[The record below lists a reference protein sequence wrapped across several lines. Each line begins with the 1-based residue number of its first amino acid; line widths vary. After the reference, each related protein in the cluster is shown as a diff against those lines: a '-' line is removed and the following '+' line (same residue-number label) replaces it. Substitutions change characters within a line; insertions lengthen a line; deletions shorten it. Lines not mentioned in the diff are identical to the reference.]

1 MVVTKIELLTKT
13 KYKIDIDG
21 QFAFVLYKGELSR
34 YGIAEDQEIAEETIG
49 KIETEV
55 LMKRAKLRALHLL
68 EDMDRTEGELYKKL
82 VQGMYPEEIVK
93 KTLEYVKSFG
103 YLDDLRYAENFIVSR
118 REKKSR
124 KEIYVLLSQKGIER
138 EKIEQAFYNCYTDTS
153 ETEAV
158 RGILKKKKW
167 ESTETDE
174 RKIRKMYAYLA
185 RKGFR
190 YETVRQ
196 VIQNHDD
203 NA

>member
-1 MVVTKIELLTKT
+1 MIVTKIEVLTKI
-13 KYKIDIDG
+13 KYKIYIDG

-34 YGIAEDQEIAEETIG
+34 YGIVKDKEISEETVG

-82 VQGMYPEEIVK
+82 MQGMYPEEVVK
-93 KTLEYVKSFG
+93 KALEYVKSFG

-118 REKKSR
+118 KEKKSR
-124 KEIYVLLSQKGIER
+124 KEIYALLRQKGIDR
-138 EKIEQAFYNCYTDTS
+138 EKIEQAFENCYTDTA
-153 ETEAV
+153 EVEAV
-158 RGILKKKKW
+158 REILKKRRW
-167 ESTETDE
+167 EPAEMDE
-174 RKIRKMYAYLA
+174 GKIRKMYAYLA
-185 RKGFR
+185 RKGFH
-190 YETVRQ
+190 YDVARQ